1 MRDRKHLNKTTIYY
15 YKFDEYKHQVAKKI
29 AELIRQEK
37 ATEAVKLIEQEFNDF
52 LTFMRAL
59 HDADKTKKAKR

>member
-1 MRDRKHLNKTTIYY
+1 MKHEKHLNKTTIYY

-37 ATEAVKLIEQEFNDF
+37 ATEAAKLIEQNFEDF

-59 HDADKTKKAKR
+59 HDAEKRVKQKR

>member
-1 MRDRKHLNKTTIYY
+1 MKHEKHLNKTTIYY

-37 ATEAVKLIEQEFNDF
+37 ATEAAKLIEQNFEDF

-59 HDADKTKKAKR
+59 HDAEKIKKAKR

>member
-1 MRDRKHLNKTTIYY
+1 MQNEKHLNKTTIYY
-15 YKFDEYKHQVAKKI
+15 YKFDISKLEKAKEI

-37 ATEAVKLIEQEFNDF
+37 ATEAAKLIEQEFNDF

-59 HDADKTKKAKR
+59 HDAEKIKKAKR